1 MTSNSSRG
9 KVAVIVLG
17 VLTLLSIAGAGV
29 AVVLQM
35 QERVLRLAREKELRL
50 VKAENTQL
58 QEQLGEATKANQE
71 LEADLAQA
79 KTNLQ
84 DSLKQ
89 LAETQKENEE
99 LAKAVDQRQDEVNRV
114 SKDLE
119 QIRTERTQFTQR
131 IAQLTQQQETL
142 ETALD
147 TIETAKTELETKV
160 LELSQGQ
167 PTVEL
172 EKVVVTDAGTANAPS
187 AFGGPQGQVV
197 VVNRE
202 YDFVVMNLGK
212 NQGLT
217 LGQEFQVMRDNQVLA
232 RVKVEKIYDE
242 LSAAA
247 ILSPSDKAAIREGD
261 VVRAAL

>member
-1 MTSNSSRG
+1 MASNSSHG

-17 VLTLLSIAGAGV
+17 IFTLLAISGAGA
-29 AVVLQM
+29 AVFLQM
-35 QERVLRLAREKELRL
+35 QERALRLAREKELRL

-58 QEQLGEATKANQE
+58 QEQLSEVTKTNKQ
-71 LEADLAQA
+71 LEAGLAQA
-79 KTNLQ
+79 KTDLQ
-84 DSLKQ
+84 SSLQQ

-99 LAKAVDQRQDEVNRV
+99 LAKAVDQRQDEISRL

-119 QIRTERTQFTQR
+119 QIRSERTQLTQR
-131 IAQLTQQQETL
+131 IAQLADQQQTL
-142 ETALD
+142 ETELGK
-147 TIETAKTELETKV
+147 IESAKTELETKV

-172 EKVVVTDAGTANAPS
+172 EKVVVTDAGTTRAPGAS
-187 AFGGPQGQVV
+187 DGPQGQVV

-217 LGQEFQVMRDNQVLA
+217 LGQEFQVIRDDQVLG

-247 ILSPSDKAAIREGD
+247 IVPPADKTAIREGD
-261 VVRAAL
+261 IVRAAL